1 MLCFQ
6 YTKMHKE
13 PQSDC
18 LTYRSMFS
26 AKSYTT
32 TRKIKQSDV
41 VSVELIYGERP
52 LEWHR
57 LETLR
62 LSPYHCYLYTVP
74 VLTLQRTESQAE
86 CLHESHVTLQ
96 TDTPFPPHTNPSG
109 FYTFSLCL
117 DTALCSSPSVFVRS
131 LLQLARLVSCL
142 CQPSNRPISWEGCDP
157 PCRYLLP
164 CGLFKKRQKTS

>member
-1 MLCFQ
+1 
-6 YTKMHKE
+6 MHKE

-41 VSVELIYGERP
+41 VSVELILYGERP

-96 TDTPFPPHTNPSG
+96 TDTPFPPTQIPQAFTH
-109 FYTFSLCL
+109 SLFVLTPHCVRLLLSLFAPFFNSHGWFPVYVSRATGQSAGKAVTLLADIYYPVVCL
-117 DTALCSSPSVFVRS
+117 KKD
-131 LLQLARLVSCL
+131 
-142 CQPSNRPISWEGCDP
+142 
-157 PCRYLLP
+157 
-164 CGLFKKRQKTS
+164 KKRAKLSC